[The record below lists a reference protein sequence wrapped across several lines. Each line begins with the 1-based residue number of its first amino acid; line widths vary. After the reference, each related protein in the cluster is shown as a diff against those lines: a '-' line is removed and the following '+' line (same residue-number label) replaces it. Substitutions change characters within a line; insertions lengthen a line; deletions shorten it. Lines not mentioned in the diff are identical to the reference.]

1 MNKTQLLILIVDDN
15 SHFVERMIGL
25 IGETDNIGQI
35 QIASDYD
42 EAYNFFSEKIP
53 DLVLLDINLPGKSGI
68 ELLKEIKKTGMEC
81 KIIMITNH
89 TDDYYRELCKEL
101 GADHFLDKS
110 NDFAIV
116 PGLIRE
122 LNQHWQITGS

>member
-1 MNKTQLLILIVDDN
+1 MIKTQLSILLVDDN
-15 SHFVERMIGL
+15 IHFVERMICL
-25 IGETDNIGQI
+25 LEEIENIGQI

-42 EAYNFFSEKIP
+42 EASVFFNEKTP

-68 ELLKEIKKTGMEC
+68 EFLKEIKKSGNES

-89 TDDYYRELCKEL
+89 TNDYYRELCKEL

-110 NDFAIV
+110 NDFVLV
-116 PGLIRE
+116 PGLINE
-122 LNQHWQITGS
+122 MNQR